1 MREEYSSDLERS
13 RRRFDIL
20 TIAICL
26 GALAVPWLLLWHR
39 APDRWRT
46 WYVQEGALAT
56 LLQVVP
62 ATIVALFV
70 FAAGAVFVMAQIIG
84 PTLGSRAIEA
94 LIVRRRARACV
105 IAGAVLLLAC
115 LALTAL
121 ARIRDCPPELWE
133 ASAASALAL
142 ATLVYVPFS
151 IWCISSVLRGFV
163 SPGAYSTLLSRRR
176 DRRHPLTPD
185 RAFRRLRALRQWLRT
200 ACRDGESRDVVFA
213 LYGFQEL
220 LGYYCDVVRKGEHGR
235 PHNEALRQDA
245 PTEYSRTRKI
255 VQSSWWILL
264 DPRGVLRNDTSRFG
278 WFGDEFGRALARCA
292 EVGIRSGLLLRRDLD
307 RLLVVMGGAT
317 LQLAGFKPPEK
328 GAIGP
333 PQARPLPQE
342 AGFLLD
348 RIAEIG
354 MYAFHVEDKA
364 YSDWFVRPAMV
375 LASLENKLE
384 ELDART
390 TDLPLLESG
399 SEHTEHQNRQKYC
412 LAARSLAA
420 WCLVHYAFH
429 QPEYGAKGTAK
440 PKGAPPIHGWRRL
453 GKQGRSSPQLW
464 DEAKGLAMSSAIHP
478 SWMAPFQ
485 DKPDGDQRLNTFL
498 DEVRTQVAAKHFEK
512 RKTADSTSVDSKRRW
527 LRFPWRLV

>member
-1 MREEYSSDLERS
+1 MLAEGAEIRRWTMREEHLSELERS
-13 RRRFDIL
+13 RWRFDIL

-26 GALAVPWLLLWHR
+26 GALAVPWLLLWHF
-39 APDRWRT
+39 APDSWRT
-46 WYVQEGALAT
+46 WYLQEGALAT

-62 ATIVALFV
+62 ATIVAVFI

-121 ARIRDCPPELWE
+121 ARIRDHPPELWE

-142 ATLVYVPFS
+142 ASLVYVPFS
-151 IWCISSVLRGFV
+151 IWCIGSVLRGFI
-163 SPGAYSTLLSRRR
+163 SPGVYSTLLSQQRG
-176 DRRHPLTPD
+176 RRHPLTPE
-185 RAFRRLRALRQWLRT
+185 RAYRRLRALRQWLRT
-200 ACRDGESRDVVFA
+200 ACRVGESRDVVFA
-213 LYGFQEL
+213 LYGFQKL
-220 LGYYCDVVRKGEHGR
+220 LGYYCDVVRNGEHGR
-235 PHNEALRQDA
+235 PPNKALRRDA
-245 PTEYSRTRKI
+245 PAEYSSTREI
-255 VQSSWWILL
+255 VHSSWWILL
-264 DPRGVLRNDTSRFG
+264 DPRRVLWNDTSRFG

-292 EVGIRSGLLLRRDLD
+292 EIGIRSGLLLRRDLD

-317 LQLAGFKPPEK
+317 LQLAGFKTPEN
-328 GAIGP
+328 GAIGL
-333 PQARPLPQE
+333 PQARPLPEE

-384 ELDART
+384 ELDAQA
-390 TDLPLLESG
+390 TDMPLPESG
-399 SEHTEHQNRQKYC
+399 SDHAEHQNKQEYC

-420 WCLVHYAFH
+420 WCLVNYAFQ
-429 QPEYGAKGTAK
+429 QPERGAKDTDEPQGGL
-440 PKGAPPIHGWRRL
+440 PVHGWRRL
-453 GKQGRSSPQLW
+453 GKQAKSHTPLW
-464 DEAKGLAMSSAIHP
+464 DEARRLAISSAIHP
-478 SWMAPFQ
+478 SWMAPIQ
-485 DKPDGDQRLNTFL
+485 DEPDGDQRLNTFL
-498 DEVRTQVAAKHFEK
+498 DEVRAEVAAKHLEK
-512 RKTADSTSVDSKRRW
+512 PRPPVASR
-527 LRFPWRLV
+527 